1 MEYYDSDEN
10 VYNTFTM
17 FPLKKTLYNLYI
29 ALLEASSYHDKKEYY
44 TFDIDDKQNS
54 EITRS
59 KARVVFSEFDISGYV
74 FYDSFQRFEPPL
86 NSSAHLKE
94 NMEKIK
100 KFLDSM
106 LKEKECLETGR
117 NAYCKCEVQIIHQFE
132 VTSRITKKKVFPV
145 GRICI
150 MKFSNTDTLAIMKEV
165 SLVITKHACSK
176 AKKDRQMEL
185 ALMRLEDKPPIV
197 SCKKRKQALV
207 ENQPKLP
214 FKRATKTE
222 TAELK
227 AMRMEDKVVRRKKAV
242 CNYDCQ
248 CKLIAAVNSFRLDP
262 LLFDIRKINSKPYMI
277 DYMKALGLVHSVT
290 YV

>member
-1 MEYYDSDEN
+1 MEDYESDEN
-10 VYNTFTM
+10 AYNTFTL
-17 FPLKKTLYNLYI
+17 FPLRETLYKLYL
-29 ALLEASSYHDKKEYY
+29 ALLVASSYHNQHEYY

-54 EITRS
+54 ELTRS
-59 KARVVFSEFDISGYV
+59 KARVIFSEFDITGYE
-74 FYDSFQRFEPPL
+74 FDGKFKRFEPPL
-86 NSSAHLKE
+86 NSSVHLHE
-94 NMEKIK
+94 NLDKII
-100 KFLDSM
+100 KFLNSM
-106 LKEKECLETGR
+106 DNETENSETG
-117 NAYCKCEVQIIHQFE
+117 KSECECGTEIVHMFE

-150 MKFSNTDTLAIMKEV
+150 MKFLNTDTLAIMKEV
-165 SLVITKHACSK
+165 SRVITKHACSK

-185 ALMRLEDKPPIV
+185 ALMRLEDKPPIL

-214 FKRATKTE
+214 LKRATKTE

-227 AMRMEDKVVRRKKAV
+227 AMRMEDKVVRRKKAI
-242 CNYDCQ
+242 CNYDCP

-262 LLFDIRKINSKPYMI
+262 LLFNIRKINSKPYMN